1 MSPGLRWY
9 LVSTACALIPAGVQ
23 LVLFPYLLVVRLEAS
38 PARVGLAQ
46 MAAALPMLLLLLF
59 GGLLGDRLE
68 QRRLLVV
75 LHGVMALLPLALAA
89 LIGAGQLGYPAVL
102 AWAVASGVFAAL
114 ALPPRDALLNRVA
127 GDDVQRGVAAVV
139 GVQLAAQVLGF
150 LLGSGADRVGVVPL
164 LLAQAGILVAAMLTT
179 ASIPA
184 DPRGAAPAG
193 TGRFGRPAR
202 AALTELAEAAAVA
215 RRSPLIA
222 PALVL
227 AFAVGLLF
235 AGTFMVLL
243 PLMVRNFYGGGS
255 VAMGAAFGAAL
266 LGAASSVAALFWRGS
281 VTRPGRPVLMAGGM
295 SAAAL
300 GLLAL
305 ELPAAAFY
313 AALYLWGAGGGVSV
327 AVSRGMVQAA
337 APESYRARLLALF
350 AAGVM
355 GGVPLGSL
363 LVGWSAE
370 LLGLRGA
377 VLVPV
382 AGMLLVLAALGLGSR
397 LWWLEQPGVKPAPA

>member
-1 MSPGLRWY
+1 MSSGLRWY
-9 LVSTACALIPAGVQ
+9 LVSTACALVPAGVQ

-38 PARVGLAQ
+38 PARMGLAQ
-46 MAAALPMLLLLLF
+46 MAAQLPMLLLMLF
-59 GGLLGDRLE
+59 GGLLGDRFE

-75 LHGVMALLPLALAA
+75 LHGAMALLPLALAA
-89 LIGAGQLGYPAVL
+89 LIRAGQLGYPVL
-102 AWAVASGVFAAL
+102 LGWAVASGVLAAL

-150 LLGSGADRVGVVPL
+150 VLGSGAERAGVVPL
-164 LLAQAGILVAAMLTT
+164 LLTQSGVLVAAMLTT
-179 ASIPA
+179 ALIPA
-184 DPRGAAPAG
+184 DPQGSEPARAA
-193 TGRFGRPAR
+193 RPGGGGR
-202 AALTELAEAAAVA
+202 AALTELAEALVVA
-215 RRSPLIA
+215 GRSPLIA

-243 PLMVRNFYGGGS
+243 PLMVRNFYAGGS
-255 VAMGAAFGAAL
+255 MAMGAAFGAAL
-266 LGAASSVAALFWRGS
+266 LGAATSVVALLWRGA
-281 VTRPGRPVLMAGGM
+281 VARPGRPVLVAGGIG
-295 SAAAL
+295 SLAL

-305 ELPAAAFY
+305 ELPAVAFY
-313 AALYLWGAGGGVSV
+313 AALYLWGAGGGISV
-327 AVSRGMVQAA
+327 ALSRGIVQAA
-337 APESYRARLLALF
+337 APEAHRARLLALF
-350 AAGVM
+350 ALGVM

-363 LVGWSAE
+363 LAGWCAE

-382 AGMLLVLAALGLGSR
+382 GGMLLVLVTLRLGSR
-397 LWWLEQPGVKPAPA
+397 LWWLKQPGAEPAPA